1 MAFFGWKERWTPRN
15 GYNFDESLLIS
26 NLTFAAR
33 DPTQRLSPAPY
44 STLFA
49 QTLMHS
55 ALSRP
60 NCYPKAVSKAGLVS
74 LFAAALA
81 VRLILIA
88 TSFGSTDALLLMAY
102 THLAERHGIGP
113 AYQYAPYLNH
123 PPLSGAIMNAADRL
137 GSAVG
142 LEFSDAFRLLQTL
155 ADCATA
161 ALLCRLGK
169 SKEAAAFFFVSPAAI
184 FLSGFHCTADPT
196 MMALLVASVWTTSG
210 ALFGLAS
217 GIKIAP
223 LPLAPFF
230 LISLDWR
237 RRILFVLTSLT
248 ALVLIFVP
256 AVLTGGTAVLRNV
269 FQYPGSGYEW
279 GFCGLGFLTHSRA
292 WAELYAHY
300 GRYIVIV
307 ALACLFVFYWK
318 RPKPPATMIA
328 VALSVF
334 LFATYTIWARE
345 FPWWF
350 ANAAAPDVNRR
361 LIALLAVPLW
371 ALYGVAIVV
380 ALRGQPSGQLAPEQL
395 AEG

>member
-237 RRILFVLTSLT
+237 RRILFV
-248 ALVLIFVP
+248 
-256 AVLTGGTAVLRNV
+256 
-269 FQYPGSGYEW
+269 
-279 GFCGLGFLTHSRA
+279 
-292 WAELYAHY
+292 
-300 GRYIVIV
+300 
-307 ALACLFVFYWK
+307 FYWK